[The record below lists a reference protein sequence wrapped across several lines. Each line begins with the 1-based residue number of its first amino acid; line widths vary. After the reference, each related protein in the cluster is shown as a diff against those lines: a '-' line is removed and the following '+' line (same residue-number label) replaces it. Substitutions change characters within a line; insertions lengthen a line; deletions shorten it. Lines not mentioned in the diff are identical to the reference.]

1 MRHLADALMALL
13 TVAACGGLLAFIG
26 WLVKPLAL
34 MALGMLL
41 TAA

>member
-1 MRHLADALMALL
+1 MRHLADVLMVLL
-13 TVAACGGLLAFIG
+13 SVAVCLGGVVFIG

-34 MALGMLL
+34 MALGVLL

>member
-13 TVAACGGLLAFIG
+13 AVAACLGGVAFIG

-34 MALGMLL
+34 MALGVLL